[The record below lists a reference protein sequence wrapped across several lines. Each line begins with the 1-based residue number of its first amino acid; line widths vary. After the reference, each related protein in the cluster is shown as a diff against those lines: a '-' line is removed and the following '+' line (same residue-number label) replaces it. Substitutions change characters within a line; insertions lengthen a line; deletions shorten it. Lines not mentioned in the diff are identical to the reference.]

1 LLAKSNHIGWVCLFG
16 LVLLSCG
23 YRFSG
28 SGAYPLNVQLIFVEV
43 FENRTSK
50 TGVERIVTNQLMTE
64 FTRQRESSLAGS
76 PEEADAILKGVINR
90 VSTRTISYVGYEL
103 ANEREVTVTIDV
115 KLSKKSGEIIWSA
128 KGLSD
133 IQAFDVSDSKI
144 QDDRNEDTAI
154 ARISERLSVRVFNR
168 LTDNF

>member
-1 LLAKSNHIGWVCLFG
+1 MAKFKNIWLIYLFLLVH
-16 LVLLSCG
+16 LSCG

-28 SGAYPLNVQLIFVEV
+28 SGAYPHDVQLIFVEV
-43 FENRTSK
+43 FENRTST
-50 TGVERIVTNQLMTE
+50 TGVEGIVTNQLISE
-64 FTRQRESSLAGS
+64 FTRQRESSLTSS
-76 PEEADAILKGVINR
+76 PEEADAILKGVVNQ

-115 KLSKKSGEIIWSA
+115 KLSKKNGEIIWSA

-144 QDDRNEDTAI
+144 QNNRNEEKAI
-154 ARISERLSVRVFNR
+154 TRISERLSERVFNR